1 MITLSAQREI
11 VNIGAHKTVNTN
23 SKAKT
28 QENNELKSPGF
39 VFCYTC
45 FYMAHLYKLQHENVL
60 KGNFSYN
67 ERLYLFNLED
77 TKWLFYTYL
86 CTPFI

>member
-1 MITLSAQREI
+1 MNTGDQ
-11 VNIGAHKTVNTN
+11 KTVNTG
-23 SKAKT
+23 AET

-60 KGNFSYN
+60 KGDFPYN
-67 ERLYLFNLED
+67 ERLYLSNLVD
-77 TKWLFYTYL
+77 IKWLFCTYL
-86 CTPFI
+86 CIPFI